1 MTGPDGDGCFP
12 TTSWTLIARL
22 RSGDETTARRALE
35 DLCAQYRYPLYC
47 AIRYRGLAHH
57 DAEDALHGFLAKLL
71 RLDAFADA
79 DAEKGRLRAF
89 LCAALGRYLLNWR
102 RDHASRALEVSLDAP
117 DPDASISEKR
127 YQKERFPDHE
137 TPEVIFH
144 RQWARELLARV
155 LTLLAARY
163 ASRGKSAVFQALRP
177 VLQAGGSLRGEE
189 TTNLAAALG
198 LSAGAL
204 RVAHHRFLKDY
215 RALLEA
221 EVFQTVSSPED
232 VRQEIADLQAA
243 FRTR

>member
-22 RSGDETTARRALE
+22 RSGDEATARRALE

-47 AIRYRGLAHH
+47 AIRYRGLTHH

-71 RLDAFADA
+71 RLDA
-79 DAEKGRLRAF
+79 
-89 LCAALGRYLLNWR
+89 
-102 RDHASRALEVSLDAP
+102 P
-117 DPDASISEKR
+117 DPDAASSEKR